1 MPKVSTKRQV
11 TLPASICEE
20 LGIHAGDE
28 VEILR
33 YRDKLNII
41 KKETSSAAGILKGI
55 KVNKAVSEKQRLPLF
70 PLKQAL
76 PNQHLR
82 VVSFDRLLP

>member
-11 TLPASICEE
+11 TLPVSGCDE

-33 YRDKLNII
+33 HGNQFNII
-41 KKETSSAAGILKGI
+41 KKEVGAASGLLKGI
-55 KVNKAVSEKQRLPLF
+55 KADKTVSDEQSS
-70 PLKQAL
+70 QG
-76 PNQHLR
+76 H
-82 VVSFDRLLP
+82 FD